1 MRLSEA
7 KRQALTVVEQL
18 KPACDRLLVCG
29 SVRREKPECKDIE
42 IVVIAKRAPTRPVFG
57 EPATALPPL
66 EAHLDRLIHWGELK
80 RNLDNPK
87 YGAKY
92 KTLKLGTTPIDLFI
106 AQPENWGN
114 LVAIRTGDG
123 EFSRMMVTR
132 RSLGGLMPADMF
144 QRDGYLYNGEGLIA
158 CEEEADW
165 FVAITGS
172 AEVPPPQSRCLA
184 LAARLRAQQTAES
197 AR

>member
-7 KRQALTVVEQL
+7 RRQAKTVLEQL
-18 KPACDRLLVCG
+18 KPACDRMLVCG

-42 IVVIAKRAPTRPVFG
+42 IVVVAKSSPTRPIFG

-66 EAHLDRLIHWGELK
+66 EAHLNRLIRWGELK

-106 AQPENWGN
+106 AQPDNWGN

-123 EFSRMMVTR
+123 EFSKAMVTQR
-132 RSLGGLMPADMF
+132 GQGGLMPDDMR

-158 CEEEADW
+158 CPEESDW
-165 FVAITGS
+165 FFAITGRDTIP
-172 AEVPPPQSRCLA
+172 PPPQRNAA
-184 LAARLRAQQTAES
+184 LAALLRSQIAV